1 MSYLFTSKTS
11 TVKADSKTDWSETV
25 QALIGNNGW
34 SSLSQAGRLYHVG
47 TIPNLKGNIYAADVR
62 LMIGSSPE
70 GFFPVAIYARRARLP
85 LAEELDAGTQSW
97 DMLGTNLSF
106 KVRETI

>member
-1 MSYLFTSKTS
+1 
-11 TVKADSKTDWSETV
+11 
-25 QALIGNNGW
+25 
-34 SSLSQAGRLYHVG
+34 VG

-106 KVRETI
+106 KVRERI